1 MVDGTSALRVM
12 RGLYNRSTHS
22 SGVKMKLLRALTAT
36 RSQISLK
43 LHKGYEVTCDS
54 MESCHGPQD

>member
-1 MVDGTSALRVM
+1 
-12 RGLYNRSTHS
+12 
-22 SGVKMKLLRALTAT
+22 MKVLRALTAT

-43 LHKGYEVTCDS
+43 LRKEYEVTCDP